1 MSFHACFSLRRFYPN
16 GQVISLLANEE
27 HEPQHVITV
36 LRPTLRMKVRV
47 GPMSHIMC
55 LNLLQGFYI
64 GTWKLSGLTVLISNL
79 LDPSN
84 PTARYSFQMTLT
96 LRSRPLGRW
105 NKLEFDEY
113 ESINLE
119 DGEATALGLKNERPF
134 WFSKVRSY
142 SSRIE

>member
-1 MSFHACFSLRRFYPN
+1 
-16 GQVISLLANEE
+16 
-27 HEPQHVITV
+27 
-36 LRPTLRMKVRV
+36 MKVGWTNV
-47 GPMSHIMC
+47 IIHF
-55 LNLLQGFYI
+55 LNLSQGFYI
-64 GTWKLSGLTVLISNL
+64 GTWKLSGLTVQVSNL

-142 SSRIE
+142 SSSRIE

>member
-1 MSFHACFSLRRFYPN
+1 MAFHACSPRRFYPD

-27 HEPQHVITV
+27 HEPQNVIKM
-36 LRPTLRMKVRV
+36 LRPALRMKVRDGRV
-47 GPMSHIMC
+47 SRMII

-64 GTWKLSGLTVLISNL
+64 GTWRLSGLTVQISDL
-79 LDPSN
+79 VDPSN
-84 PTARYSFQMTLT
+84 PNARYSFRMTLT

-113 ESINLE
+113 ESVNLE